1 MLFRSL
7 CEAVCAAAERGETL
21 YDTLQKLYQKYG
33 YFKEK
38 SISVTLPG
46 KDGVAKIAGIMSSI
60 RENPPK
66 EVAGLKVLG
75 IRDFKTGLRT
85 ANGKEEK
92 LDYPKSNVLY
102 YEIENGNW
110 LCIRPSGTE
119 PKIKLY
125 VASRADTQAA
135 VDALNDRMAAEAQEW
150 MK

>member
-1 MLFRSL
+1 
-7 CEAVCAAAERGETL
+7 
-21 YDTLQKLYQKYG
+21 
-33 YFKEK
+33 
-38 SISVTLPG
+38 
-46 KDGVAKIAGIMSSI
+46 MSSI

-75 IRDFKTGLRT
+75 IRDFKTGIRT
-85 ANGKEEK
+85 ACCGKEEK
-92 LDYPKSNVLY
+92 LDYLKSNVLY

-125 VASRADTQAA
+125 VAARADSQAA
-135 VDALNDRMAAEAQEW
+135 VDELNDKMAAEAQEW